1 MSVEYK
7 EIYKRALSIYGEKNQ
22 VVMVFEEMSE
32 LQKALT
38 KHLRGVCDKRTIAD
52 EIADV
57 EIMLEQMKLLF
68 SLENEVEE
76 RKQFKIERLMTRLD
90 QKQSEIENK
99 VCRVNGAP
107 CCECKSVCGDW
118 KVQK

>member
-1 MSVEYK
+1 MNAEYK
-7 EIYKRALSIYGEKNQ
+7 EIYKRALSVYGEKNQ

-38 KHLRGVCDKRTIAD
+38 KYLRGVCDKRTIAD

-68 SLENEVEE
+68 NIEKEVEE
-76 RKQFKIERLMTRLD
+76 RKQFKVERLMTRLD
-90 QKQSEIENK
+90 QKQNELNK
-99 VCRVNGAP
+99 HICKDGVCHMEVG
-107 CCECKSVCGDW
+107 K
-118 KVQK
+118 

>member
-1 MSVEYK
+1 MSAEYK
-7 EIYKRALSIYGEKNQ
+7 EVYKRALNIYGEKNQ

-38 KHLRGVCDKRTIAD
+38 KHLRGISDKRAIAD

-68 SLENEVEE
+68 NIEVSVEE
-76 RKQFKIERLMTRLD
+76 RKQFKVERLMTRLD
-90 QKQSEIENK
+90 QKHSEIENK

-107 CCECKSVCGDW
+107 CCERKPVCEDW
-118 KVQK
+118 KVKK